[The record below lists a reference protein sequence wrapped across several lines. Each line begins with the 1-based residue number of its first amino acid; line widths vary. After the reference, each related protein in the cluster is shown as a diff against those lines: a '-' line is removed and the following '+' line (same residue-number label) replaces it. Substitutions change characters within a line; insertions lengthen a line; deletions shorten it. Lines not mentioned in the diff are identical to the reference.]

1 VTKKNQEGFVLDHR
15 KQAVSIRLG
24 ESDLRNIKR
33 MAQRLG
39 VRDSDIIRFAI
50 KSMLNRIS
58 PLCDDGITGRN
69 LVPVLVES
77 GDELIRHFEFDTYRL
92 DRIINER
99 ADEHSRVDRNDIA
112 LLAMN
117 GLREQYLVMRLHDS
131 NSSSGDAGG
140 QGHSLRAYLYD
151 KYVYRNEEVRPA
163 ETRPVSEPD
172 LRASAQRPLPVA
184 QISKIAG

>member
-1 VTKKNQEGFVLDHR
+1 MVDQR

-50 KSMLNRIS
+50 KSMLSRIS
-58 PLCDDGITGRN
+58 PLCDEGITGRN

-77 GDELIRHFEFDTYRL
+77 GDELIRYFEFDAYRL
-92 DRIINER
+92 ERIINAR
-99 ADEHSRVDRNDIA
+99 AEEDARVDHDDIA
-112 LLAMN
+112 LLAMS
-117 GLREQYLVMRLHDS
+117 GLREQYLVMRLKGS
-131 NSSSGDAGG
+131 NGAPVDAGG
-140 QGHSLRAYLYD
+140 NGRSLRGYLYD
-151 KYVYRNEEVRPA
+151 KYVYRNDEGRPA
-163 ETRPVSEPD
+163 ETRPVADAD
-172 LRASAQRPLPVA
+172 LRVGAQRPAALS

>member
-1 VTKKNQEGFVLDHR
+1 VLDHR

-50 KSMLNRIS
+50 KSMLNRNS
-58 PLCDDGITGRN
+58 PLCDEAIRGRN

-77 GDELIRHFEFDTYRL
+77 GDELIRYFEFDAFRL
-92 DRIINER
+92 ERIINER
-99 ADEHSRVDRNDIA
+99 AEEDARVHRDDIA

-117 GLREQYLVMRLHDS
+117 GLREQYLMMRLKDG
-131 NSSSGDAGG
+131 NSSPVEGSG
-140 QGHSLRAYLYD
+140 QGHSLRGYLYD
-151 KYVYRNEEVRPA
+151 KYVYRLDESKPDEARSTPAGEVR
-163 ETRPVSEPD
+163 VN
-172 LRASAQRPLPVA
+172 AQRPA
-184 QISKIAG
+184 A